1 MPVLPETGIIMP
13 GQFIRYVGEKT
24 VMGLVRSTAISFNRP
39 TLRQVIG
46 VETHA

>member
-1 MPVLPETGIIMP
+1 
-13 GQFIRYVGEKT
+13 